1 LDYDYNH
8 CMMRA
13 MSRPVLIILISAL
26 VMLGPFTNNI
36 MVPSLNSLAV
46 EMQTGFGDAQS
57 ILSIFMVGFAAG
69 QLFVGPMS
77 DRFGRKPVLTVSL
90 VLYIV
95 ASVLC
100 AIAPDLYSLCA
111 ARLIQALGVSATL
124 SVGRA
129 IVRDSFDSEKMAQVY
144 AYVGTALALGPIIG
158 PIFGGVIEV
167 AAGWRSVFVFLAA
180 FGVLMLII
188 IVFLLRETNQHLNRD
203 ATRPGRLVGNY
214 ATLLSTRLY
223 MGYVL
228 CNAICYAGIFAFT
241 SCSAYILI
249 GLLKVSP
256 DVFGALYAIT
266 VSAYGVGTLVASQI
280 TRRIGIKRMII
291 FGGLI
296 MTIFGEI
303 IVILPMLGYFN
314 IWTVILPFAGF
325 AFGTGF
331 VFPSGQAGGISPYPK
346 MAGAASSMLSCLQM
360 STAAVVGAVTARL
373 LDGNMMPMAWTIFG
387 LGPILLLSFYFLV
400 LREPRGI
407 SETNT
412 GAVG

>member
-1 LDYDYNH
+1 
-8 CMMRA
+8 MMLA
-13 MSRPVLIILISAL
+13 MSRPVLILLISAL

-36 MVPSLNSLAV
+36 MAPSLPALATD
-46 EMQTGFGDAQS
+46 MQIGFGPAQA

-77 DRFGRKPVLTVSL
+77 DRFGRKPVLTMSL
-90 VLYIV
+90 VLFIA

-100 AIAPDLYSLCA
+100 SFAPDLYSLCA
-111 ARLIQALGVSATL
+111 ARLLQALGASATL

-129 IVRDSFDSEKMAQVY
+129 IVRDSFPTDKMAQVY

-158 PIFGGVIEV
+158 PMFGGVIEV
-167 AAGWRSVFVFLAA
+167 AAGWRSVFLFLAG
-180 FGVLMLII
+180 FGCLMLLI
-188 IVFLLRETNQHLNRD
+188 IVFLLRETNTNLNRD
-203 ATRPGRLVGNY
+203 ATRPARLIGNY

-228 CNAICYAGIFAFT
+228 CNAICYGGIFAFT

-256 DVFGALYAIT
+256 DVFGLLYAIT
-266 VSAYGVGTLVASQI
+266 VSAYGAGTLVASQI
-280 TRRIGIKRMII
+280 TRRVGINGMIVY
-291 FGGLI
+291 GGLI

-303 IVILPMLGYFN
+303 GVILPMLGYFN

-360 STAAVVGAVTARL
+360 STAAVVGAVTAHM
-373 LDGNMMPMAWTIFG
+373 LDGSMMPMAWAIFG
-387 LGPILLLSFYFLV
+387 MGPVLLLSFYLLV
-400 LREPRGI
+400 LRNPR
-407 SETNT
+407 STASST
-412 GAVG
+412 A

>member
-1 LDYDYNH
+1 
-8 CMMRA
+8 
-13 MSRPVLIILISAL
+13 MSRPVLIILISAF

-36 MVPSLNSLAV
+36 MVPSLTSIAT
-46 EMQTGFGDAQS
+46 EMQTGFGDAQT

-77 DRFGRKPVLTVSL
+77 DRFGRKPVLTVSM
-90 VLYIV
+90 VLFV
-95 ASVLC
+95 AASVLC
-100 AIAPDLYSLCA
+100 AFAPDLYSLWA
-111 ARLIQALGVSATL
+111 ARLVQALGVSATL

-129 IVRDSFDSEKMAQVY
+129 IVRDSFESSQMAQIY
-144 AYVGTALALGPIIG
+144 AYIGTALALGPIAG
-158 PIFGGVIEV
+158 PIFGGFIEV
-167 AAGWRSVFVFLAA
+167 AAGWRSVFFFLSGVGVVMLLIVVF
-180 FGVLMLII
+180 M
-188 IVFLLRETNQHLNRD
+188 LRETNANLNHD
-203 ATRPGRLVGNY
+203 ATRPAKLIGNY

-228 CNAICYAGIFAFT
+228 CNAICYGGIFAFT

-249 GLLKVSP
+249 GLLKVPP

-280 TRRIGIKRMII
+280 TRRIGIQRMIL

-303 IVILPMLGYFN
+303 LVMLPMLGYFN
-314 IWTVILPFAGF
+314 IWTVVVPFAGF

-360 STAAVVGAVTARL
+360 STAAVIGAVTARL
-373 LDGNMMPMAWTIFG
+373 LDGNMMPMAWAVFG
-387 LGPILLLSFYFLV
+387 MGPVLLLSFYLLV
-400 LREPRGI
+400 IRAPRKT
-407 SETNT
+407 S
-412 GAVG
+412 

>member
-1 LDYDYNH
+1 
-8 CMMRA
+8 MMRP
-13 MSRPVLIILISAL
+13 MSRPVLIILISAF

-36 MVPSLNSLAV
+36 MVPSLTSIAT
-46 EMQTGFGDAQS
+46 EMQTGFGDAQT
-57 ILSIFMVGFAAG
+57 ILSIFMVGFATG

-77 DRFGRKPVLTVSL
+77 DRFGRKPVLTVSM
-90 VLYIV
+90 VLFV
-95 ASVLC
+95 AASVLC
-100 AIAPDLYSLCA
+100 AFAPDLYSLCA
-111 ARLIQALGVSATL
+111 ARLVQALGVSATL

-129 IVRDSFDSEKMAQVY
+129 IVRDSFESSQMAQIY
-144 AYVGTALALGPIIG
+144 AYVGTALALGPIVG
-158 PIFGGVIEV
+158 PIFGGFIEV
-167 AAGWRSVFVFLAA
+167 AAGWRSVFFFLSGVGVVMLLIVVF
-180 FGVLMLII
+180 M
-188 IVFLLRETNQHLNRD
+188 LRETNANLNRD
-203 ATRPGRLVGNY
+203 ATRPAKLIGNY

-228 CNAICYAGIFAFT
+228 CNAICYGGIFAFT

-249 GLLKVSP
+249 GLLKVPP

-280 TRRIGIKRMII
+280 TRRIGIQRMIL

-303 IVILPMLGYFN
+303 LVMLPMLGYFN
-314 IWTVILPFAGF
+314 IWTVVVPFAGF

-360 STAAVVGAVTARL
+360 STAAVIGAVTARL
-373 LDGNMMPMAWTIFG
+373 LDGNMMPMAWAVFG
-387 LGPILLLSFYFLV
+387 MGPVLLLSFYLLV
-400 LREPRGI
+400 IRAPREA
-407 SETNT
+407 S
-412 GAVG
+412 

>member
-1 LDYDYNH
+1 
-8 CMMRA
+8 MRV
-13 MSRPVLIILISAL
+13 MSRPILIILISAL

-36 MVPSLNSLAV
+36 MVPSLTSLAT

-90 VLYIV
+90 VLYIA

-100 AIAPDLYSLCA
+100 AFAPDLYSLCA
-111 ARLIQALGVSATL
+111 ARLVQALGVSATL

-129 IVRDSFDSEKMAQVY
+129 IVRDSFASDKMAQVY
-144 AYVGTALALGPIIG
+144 AYVGTALALGPIVG
-158 PIFGGVIEV
+158 PIFGGFIEV
-167 AAGWRSVFVFLAA
+167 AAGWRSVFFFLA
-180 FGVLMLII
+180 GVGALMLVI
-188 IVFLLRETNQHLNRD
+188 IVFLLRETNLHLNRV
-203 ATRPGRLVGNY
+203 ATRPSRLVANY

-228 CNAICYAGIFAFT
+228 CNAVCYGGIFAFT

-266 VSAYGVGTLVASQI
+266 VGAYGVGTLVASQI
-280 TRRIGIKRMII
+280 TRRVGIKRMIVY
-291 FGGLI
+291 GGLI
-296 MTIFGEI
+296 MTIFGEVL
-303 IVILPMLGYFN
+303 VILPMAGYFS
-314 IWTVILPFAGF
+314 IWTVVIPFAGF

-331 VFPSGQAGGISPYPK
+331 VFPSGQAGGISPYSK

-360 STAAVVGAVTARL
+360 STAAVIGAVTARL
-373 LDGNMMPMAWTIFG
+373 LDGSMMPMAWAVFG
-387 LGPILLLSFYFLV
+387 MGPVLLLSFYLLV
-400 LREPRGI
+400 LREPRRATAEI
-407 SETNT
+407 S
-412 GAVG
+412 

>member
-1 LDYDYNH
+1 
-8 CMMRA
+8 
-13 MSRPVLIILISAL
+13 MSRPVLIILISAF

-36 MVPSLNSLAV
+36 MVPSLTSIAT
-46 EMQTGFGDAQS
+46 EMQTGFGDAQT
-57 ILSIFMVGFAAG
+57 ILSIFMVGFATG

-77 DRFGRKPVLTVSL
+77 DRFGRKPVLTVSM
-90 VLYIV
+90 VLFV
-95 ASVLC
+95 AASVLC
-100 AIAPDLYSLCA
+100 AFAPDLYSLCA
-111 ARLIQALGVSATL
+111 ARLVQALGVSATL

-129 IVRDSFDSEKMAQVY
+129 IVRDSFESSQMAQIY
-144 AYVGTALALGPIIG
+144 AYVGTALALGPIVG
-158 PIFGGVIEV
+158 PIFGGFIEV
-167 AAGWRSVFVFLAA
+167 AAGWRSVFFFLSGVGVVMLLIVVF
-180 FGVLMLII
+180 M
-188 IVFLLRETNQHLNRD
+188 LRETNANLNRD
-203 ATRPGRLVGNY
+203 ATRPAKLIGNY

-228 CNAICYAGIFAFT
+228 CNAICYGGIFAFT

-249 GLLKVSP
+249 GLLKVPP

-280 TRRIGIKRMII
+280 TRRIGIQRMIL

-303 IVILPMLGYFN
+303 LVMLPMLGYFN
-314 IWTVILPFAGF
+314 IWTVVVPFAGF

-360 STAAVVGAVTARL
+360 STAAVIGAVTARL
-373 LDGNMMPMAWTIFG
+373 LDGNMMPMAWAVFG
-387 LGPILLLSFYFLV
+387 MGPVLLLSFYLLV
-400 LREPRGI
+400 IRAPREA
-407 SETNT
+407 S
-412 GAVG
+412 

>member
-1 LDYDYNH
+1 
-8 CMMRA
+8 
-13 MSRPVLIILISAL
+13 MSRPVLILLISAL

-36 MVPSLNSLAV
+36 MVPSLPALATD
-46 EMQTGFGDAQS
+46 MQIGFGPAQA

-77 DRFGRKPVLTVSL
+77 DRFGRKPVLTMSL
-90 VLYIV
+90 VLFIA

-100 AIAPDLYSLCA
+100 SFAPDLYSLCA
-111 ARLIQALGVSATL
+111 ARLVQALGASATL

-129 IVRDSFDSEKMAQVY
+129 IVRDSFPTDKMAQVY

-158 PIFGGVIEV
+158 PMFGGVIEV
-167 AAGWRSVFVFLAA
+167 AAGWRSVFLFLAG
-180 FGVLMLII
+180 FGCLMLLI
-188 IVFLLRETNQHLNRD
+188 IVFLLRETNTNLNRD
-203 ATRPGRLVGNY
+203 ATRPARLIGNY

-228 CNAICYAGIFAFT
+228 CNAICYGGIFAFT

-249 GLLKVSP
+249 GLLEVSP
-256 DVFGALYAIT
+256 DVFGLLYAIT

-280 TRRIGIKRMII
+280 TRRVGINRMIVY
-291 FGGLI
+291 GGLI

-303 IVILPMLGYFN
+303 GVILPMLGYFN
-314 IWTVILPFAGF
+314 IWTVVLPFAGF

-360 STAAVVGAVTARL
+360 STAAVVGAVTAHM
-373 LDGNMMPMAWTIFG
+373 LDGSMMPMAWAVFG
-387 LGPILLLSFYFLV
+387 MGPVLLLSFYLLV
-400 LREPRGI
+400 LRNPRRVTA
-407 SETNT
+407 ST
-412 GAVG
+412 A

>member
-1 LDYDYNH
+1 
-8 CMMRA
+8 
-13 MSRPVLIILISAL
+13 
-26 VMLGPFTNNI
+26 MLGPFTNNI
-36 MVPSLNSLAV
+36 MVPSLPALATDLRI
-46 EMQTGFGDAQS
+46 EFGDAQA

-77 DRFGRKPVLTVSL
+77 DRFGRKPVLTTSL
-90 VLYIV
+90 VIFAT

-100 AIAPDLYSLCA
+100 SFAPDLYSLCA
-111 ARLIQALGVSATL
+111 ARLLQALGASATL

-129 IVRDSFDSEKMAQVY
+129 IVRDSFATDKMAQVY
-144 AYVGTALALGPIIG
+144 AYVGTALALGPIVG
-158 PIFGGVIEV
+158 PMFGGVIEV
-167 AAGWRSVFVFLAA
+167 AAGWRSVFLFLAA
-180 FGVLMLII
+180 FGCLMLMI
-188 IVFLLRETNQHLNRD
+188 IVFMLRETNTNLNRD
-203 ATRPGRLVGNY
+203 ATRPARIVGNY

-228 CNAICYAGIFAFT
+228 CNAICYGGIFAFT

-256 DVFGALYAIT
+256 DVFGALYAVT

-280 TRRIGIKRMII
+280 TRRVGINRMIV

-303 IVILPMLGYFN
+303 GVILPMLGYFN
-314 IWTVILPFAGF
+314 IWTVVLPFAGF

-373 LDGNMMPMAWTIFG
+373 LDGSMMPMAWAVFG
-387 LGPILLLSFYFLV
+387 MGPVMLLSFYLLV
-400 LREPRGI
+400 LRKPREPA
-407 SETNT
+407 S
-412 GAVG
+412 AVA

>member
-1 LDYDYNH
+1 
-8 CMMRA
+8 
-13 MSRPVLIILISAL
+13 MSRPVLIILISAF

-36 MVPSLNSLAV
+36 MVPSLTSIAT
-46 EMQTGFGDAQS
+46 EMQTGFGDAQT

-77 DRFGRKPVLTVSL
+77 DRFGRKPVLTVSMAL
-90 VLYIV
+90 FVA

-100 AIAPDLYSLCA
+100 AFAPDLYSLCA
-111 ARLIQALGVSATL
+111 ARLVQALGVSATL

-129 IVRDSFDSEKMAQVY
+129 IVRDSFESSQMAQIY
-144 AYVGTALALGPIIG
+144 AYVGTALALGPIVG
-158 PIFGGVIEV
+158 PIFGGFIEV
-167 AAGWRSVFVFLAA
+167 AAGWQSVFFFLSGVGVVMLLIVVF
-180 FGVLMLII
+180 M
-188 IVFLLRETNQHLNRD
+188 LRETNANLNRD
-203 ATRPGRLVGNY
+203 ATRPAKLIGNY

-228 CNAICYAGIFAFT
+228 CNAICYGGIFAFT

-249 GLLKVSP
+249 GLLKVPP

-280 TRRIGIKRMII
+280 TRRIGIQRMILI
-291 FGGLI
+291 GGLI

-303 IVILPMLGYFN
+303 LVMLPMLGYFN
-314 IWTVILPFAGF
+314 IWTVVVPFAGF

-360 STAAVVGAVTARL
+360 STAAVIGAVTARL
-373 LDGNMMPMAWTIFG
+373 LDGNMMPMAWAVFG
-387 LGPILLLSFYFLV
+387 MGPVLLLSFYLLV
-400 LREPRGI
+400 IRAPREA
-407 SETNT
+407 S
-412 GAVG
+412 

>member
-1 LDYDYNH
+1 
-8 CMMRA
+8 MMRP
-13 MSRPVLIILISAL
+13 MSRPVLILLISAF

-36 MVPSLNSLAV
+36 MVPSLTSIAA
-46 EMQTGFGDAQS
+46 EMQTGFGDAQT

-77 DRFGRKPVLTVSL
+77 DRFGRKPVLTVSM
-90 VLYIV
+90 VLFV
-95 ASVLC
+95 AASVLC
-100 AIAPDLYSLCA
+100 AFAPDLYSLCA
-111 ARLIQALGVSATL
+111 ARLVQALGVSATL

-129 IVRDSFDSEKMAQVY
+129 IVRDSFESSQMAQVY
-144 AYVGTALALGPIIG
+144 AYVGTALALGPIVG
-158 PIFGGVIEV
+158 PIFGGFIEV
-167 AAGWRSVFVFLAA
+167 AAGWRSVFFFLT
-180 FGVLMLII
+180 GVGVVMLL
-188 IVFLLRETNQHLNRD
+188 IVLFMLRETNTNLNRD
-203 ATRPGRLVGNY
+203 ATRPARLIGNY

-228 CNAICYAGIFAFT
+228 CNAICYGGIFAFS

-256 DVFGALYAIT
+256 DVFGALYAVT

-280 TRRIGIKRMII
+280 TRRTGIQRMIL

-303 IVILPMLGYFN
+303 LVMLPMLGYFN
-314 IWTVILPFAGF
+314 IWTVIVPFAGF

-360 STAAVVGAVTARL
+360 STAAVIGAVTARL
-373 LDGNMMPMAWTIFG
+373 LDGNMMPMAWAVFG
-387 LGPILLLSFYFLV
+387 MGPVLLLSFYLLV
-400 LREPRGI
+400 IRAPRNA
-407 SETNT
+407 S
-412 GAVG
+412 

>member
-1 LDYDYNH
+1 
-8 CMMRA
+8 
-13 MSRPVLIILISAL
+13 MSRPVLIIIISAL
-26 VMLGPFTNNI
+26 VMMGPFTNNI
-36 MVPSLNSLAV
+36 MVPSLNSIAAAM
-46 EMQTGFGDAQS
+46 ETGYGDAQT

-77 DRFGRKPVLTVSL
+77 DRFGRKPVLTISL
-90 VLYIV
+90 IIYIG
-95 ASVLC
+95 ASVMC
-100 AIAPDLYSLCA
+100 AFAPDLYSLSA
-111 ARLIQALGVSATL
+111 ARLFQALGVSATL

-129 IVRDSFDSEKMAQVY
+129 IVRDSFESDKMAQVY

-167 AAGWRSVFVFLAA
+167 ASGWRSVFLFMAG
-180 FGVLMLII
+180 FGGLMLLII
-188 IVFLLRETNQHLNRD
+188 FFLLRETNRHLNPD

-228 CNAICYAGIFAFT
+228 CNAICYGGIFAFT

-256 DVFGALYAIT
+256 DLFGALYAIT
-266 VSAYGVGTLVASQI
+266 VSAYGVGTLLASQI
-280 TRRIGIKRMII
+280 TRHVGIRRMIVY
-291 FGGLI
+291 GGLI

-303 IVILPMLGYFN
+303 MVILPMLGYFN
-314 IWTVILPFAGF
+314 IWTVVLPFAGF

-387 LGPILLLSFYFLV
+387 LGPILLLSFYLLV
-400 LREPRGI
+400 LREPR
-407 SETNT
+407 SVP
-412 GAVG
+412 GAEAGPAE

>member
-1 LDYDYNH
+1 
-8 CMMRA
+8 
-13 MSRPVLIILISAL
+13 MSRPVLIILISAF

-36 MVPSLNSLAV
+36 MVPSLTSIAT
-46 EMQTGFGDAQS
+46 EMQTGFGDVQT

-77 DRFGRKPVLTVSL
+77 DRFGRKPVLTVSMAL
-90 VLYIV
+90 FVA

-100 AIAPDLYSLCA
+100 AFAPDLYSLCA
-111 ARLIQALGVSATL
+111 ARLVQALGVSATL

-129 IVRDSFDSEKMAQVY
+129 IVRDSFESSQMAQIY
-144 AYVGTALALGPIIG
+144 AYVGTALALGPIVG
-158 PIFGGVIEV
+158 PIFGGFIEV
-167 AAGWRSVFVFLAA
+167 AAGWQSVFFFLSGVGVVMLLIVVF
-180 FGVLMLII
+180 M
-188 IVFLLRETNQHLNRD
+188 LRETNANLNRD
-203 ATRPGRLVGNY
+203 ATRPAKLIGNY

-228 CNAICYAGIFAFT
+228 CNAICYGGIFAFT

-249 GLLKVSP
+249 GLLKVPP

-280 TRRIGIKRMII
+280 TRRIGIQRMILI
-291 FGGLI
+291 GGLI

-303 IVILPMLGYFN
+303 LVMLPMLGYFN
-314 IWTVILPFAGF
+314 IWTVVVPFAGF

-360 STAAVVGAVTARL
+360 STAAVIGAVTARL
-373 LDGNMMPMAWTIFG
+373 LDGNMMPMAWAVFG
-387 LGPILLLSFYFLV
+387 MGPVLLLSFYLLV
-400 LREPRGI
+400 IRAPREA
-407 SETNT
+407 S
-412 GAVG
+412 